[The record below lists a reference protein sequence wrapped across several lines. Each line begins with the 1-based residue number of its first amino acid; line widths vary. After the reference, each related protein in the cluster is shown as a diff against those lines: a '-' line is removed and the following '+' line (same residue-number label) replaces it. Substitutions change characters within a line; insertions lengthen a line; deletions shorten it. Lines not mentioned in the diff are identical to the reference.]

1 MFLKYDTCAASA
13 ATGLHGLP
21 SLYLGG
27 RGAVL
32 TLCARWFS
40 PMLNGNAFEANAF
53 VFASLAVKAESSA
66 LSAWCAGFRGF
77 VADWMYLHRRF
88 GPWLFVLVLA
98 VGACTFLSCRHVV

>member
-27 RGAVL
+27 WGAVL

-40 PMLNGNAFEANAF
+40 PMLHGNAFEANAF

-77 VADWMYLHRRF
+77 VADGMCLTLPIWAMVVRLGAGRWRLHF
-88 GPWLFVLVLA
+88 S
-98 VGACTFLSCRHVV
+98 FL